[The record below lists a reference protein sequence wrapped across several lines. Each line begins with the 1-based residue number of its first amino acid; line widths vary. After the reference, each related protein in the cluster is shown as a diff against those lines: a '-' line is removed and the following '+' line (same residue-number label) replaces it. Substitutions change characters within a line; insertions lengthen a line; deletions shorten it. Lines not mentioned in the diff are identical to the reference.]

1 MLYMNKNDVSIIIVN
16 FNTKT
21 LLDHCLES
29 IFLQTKGVKF
39 EVIVIDNASI
49 DGSEEL
55 VRQKYPE
62 VFWVNS
68 GANLGFGRANNIG
81 AEVACGKYLFLLNSD
96 TILLN
101 DAVSILYHYM
111 ESNMQKNKLGALGS
125 YLLDRKGNKNVSY
138 LDFPT
143 PKSEFGYLWSKLC
156 PKQVDDTQSFI
167 DIDSICGADLFIS
180 RELFHTV
187 GGFDPQIF
195 MYYEETDLQYRI
207 AKMGLKR
214 RIITGPRIIHLEG
227 GSFKSKGLSL
237 KRFQMSQTS
246 YNYYLRKH
254 YRGFKYLFFK
264 VSLIIVRTTLFITTD
279 WSFKEKC
286 KAYWLVLK
294 G

>member
-1 MLYMNKNDVSIIIVN
+1 MDRIDVSIIIVN

-29 IFLQTKGVKF
+29 IFLQTKSVEF

-49 DGSEEL
+49 DGSEKL
-55 VRQKYPE
+55 VRHKYPD
-62 VFWVNS
+62 VRWINS

-81 AEVACGKYLFLLNSD
+81 ADVACGKYLFLLNSD

-111 ESNMQKNKLGALGS
+111 ESNMQKNKLGAIGS
-125 YLLDRKGNKNVSY
+125 YLLDSNENINVSY

-143 PKSEFGYLWSKLC
+143 PISEFRYLWGKLRNQ
-156 PKQVDDTQSFI
+156 QVGDTQSFV
-167 DIDSICGADLFIS
+167 DVDSICGADIFIP

-254 YRGFKYLFFK
+254 YRGLKYWLFKA
-264 VSLIIVRTTLFITTD
+264 SLSIVRTTLFITTD
-279 WSFKEKC
+279 WSFKEKY

-294 G
+294 R

>member
-1 MLYMNKNDVSIIIVN
+1 MDRIDVSIIIVN

-29 IFLQTKGVKF
+29 IFLQTKSVEF

-49 DGSEEL
+49 DGSEKL
-55 VRQKYPE
+55 VRHKYPN
-62 VFWVNS
+62 VRWINS

-81 AEVACGKYLFLLNSD
+81 ADVACGKYLFLLNSD

-111 ESNMQKNKLGALGS
+111 ESNMQKNKLGAIGS
-125 YLLDRKGNKNVSY
+125 YLLDSNENINVSY

-143 PKSEFGYLWSKLC
+143 PISEFRYLWGKLRN
-156 PKQVDDTQSFI
+156 QRVDDTQSFV
-167 DIDSICGADLFIS
+167 DVDSICGADIFIP
-180 RELFHTV
+180 RELFQIV
-187 GGFDPQIF
+187 GGFDPRIF

-214 RIITGPRIIHLEG
+214 RIIDGPRIIHLEG

-264 VSLIIVRTTLFITTD
+264 VFLIIMRTTIFFTTD

-294 G
+294 DN